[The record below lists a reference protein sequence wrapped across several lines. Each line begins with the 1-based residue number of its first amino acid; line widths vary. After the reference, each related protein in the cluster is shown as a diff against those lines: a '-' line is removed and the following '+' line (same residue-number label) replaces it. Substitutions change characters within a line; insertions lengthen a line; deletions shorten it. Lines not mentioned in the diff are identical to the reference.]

1 MRIMNRITKYIVLSI
16 ALLTLCTIAASAQT
30 KPRLMVNVVV
40 SSMRAD
46 DLDRYAE
53 NFTNN
58 GFRRLTTGGHNFTS
72 ASIDYMQT
80 TTPASLTTIATGAM
94 PSTHGVVADRW
105 YDHVANK
112 LVVLIDDQKEQS
124 VNYSGGSGS
133 YSPRNLVAETL
144 SDALARQS
152 TESRIATIATEPL
165 SAIVTAGHAG
175 EVYWMETLQ
184 TAWTTS
190 SYYTQELPKWIAD
203 YNRSELNAA
212 HIIKRW
218 TPLLQYDSYRNTQV
232 SVIEGLQSKKNK
244 RIELIQASA
253 SATRS
258 SIDPRDPYEQMCFTP
273 AGNSAV
279 LAFAKQVITRNEM
292 GQDEVPDMLNIVLDA
307 PRMISGRFG
316 PESVEYEDMLY
327 RLDRDLED
335 FITFLMAQVVDP
347 SQVVITLTS
356 DHGTSPSFNSPG
368 REHERFNVRQA
379 EVIIN
384 AFIGA
389 QYGNGEWVL
398 GYIDRGIYLNHNLI
412 YEKNLS
418 LADMQYDVA
427 TFVMQLR
434 GVSHAISSEAMR
446 NSYFGSGYGRKIQNG
461 FYPRRSGDVI
471 VNLMPD
477 WIEESDELR
486 SASGSMYRY
495 DTQVPLLIYGGGVK
509 AAERGEQVDLTS
521 LATTQ
526 AQMLGIVSPSAAE
539 GEELMLIYE

>member
-1 MRIMNRITKYIVLSI
+1 MSYKNEDVWKELKAEVLEELNFFDNLTDEIVFEVIDRVIKVSKHSKNISLNSRCLLRMELFHSIRKLDVIEELLEDPTITEIMINGEKGIFIEREGQLESFPTKKISKEQLEELVNRITAKSNRIINEATPLTDARLEDGSRVHVAVSPVALESPVITIRKFPKKAITLEDLLERESLNEEIANFLKRVVKAKYNIFVSGSTGSGKTTLLNVLSDFI
-16 ALLTLCTIAASAQT
+16 PKQERVITIEDT
-30 KPRLMVNVVV
+30 
-40 SSMRAD
+40 
-46 DLDRYAE
+46 AE
-53 NFTNN
+53 LQIRN
-58 GFRRLTTGGHNFTS
+58 
-72 ASIDYMQT
+72 I
-80 TTPASLTTIATGAM
+80 P
-94 PSTHGVVADRW
+94 
-105 YDHVANK
+105 
-112 LVVLIDDQKEQS
+112 
-124 VNYSGGSGS
+124 
-133 YSPRNLVAETL
+133 NLVRLEARSSVVEGCKEISIRDLLRACLRMRPDRIIVGEVRGAETV
-144 SDALARQS
+144 D
-152 TESRIATIATEPL
+152 
-165 SAIVTAGHAG
+165 
-175 EVYWMETLQ
+175 M
-184 TAWTTS
+184 
-190 SYYTQELPKWIAD
+190 
-203 YNRSELNAA
+203 
-212 HIIKRW
+212 
-218 TPLLQYDSYRNTQV
+218 
-232 SVIEGLQSKKNK
+232 
-244 RIELIQASA
+244 IQAFCTGNDGSM
-253 SATRS
+253 STGH
-258 SIDPRDPYEQMCFTP
+258 
-273 AGNSAV
+273 GNST
-279 LAFAKQVITRNEM
+279 K
-292 GQDEVPDMLNIVLDA
+292 
-307 PRMISGRFG
+307 
-316 PESVEYEDMLY
+316 DMLY

-389 QYGNGEWVL
+389 QHGNGEWVL